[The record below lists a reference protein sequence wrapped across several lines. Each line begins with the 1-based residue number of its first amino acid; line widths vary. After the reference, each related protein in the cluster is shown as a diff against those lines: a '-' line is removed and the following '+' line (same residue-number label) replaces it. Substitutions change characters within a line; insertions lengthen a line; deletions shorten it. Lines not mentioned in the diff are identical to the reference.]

1 MIKRITNIRE
11 FVDKKKSVL
20 IFGPRG
26 SGKSFF
32 IQDLLKQKRQEG
44 IQTVY
49 IDLLVDDVYR
59 KYQTNPTLLK
69 QEIEW
74 QLSRDAAFLAIC
86 IDEIQKLPV
95 LLDLVHHLI
104 EAFPAQL
111 QFILSGSSA
120 RKLKKTHANMLAG
133 RALSFSF
140 YPFCID
146 EIDMNRHLFQILLHG
161 SLPSSFLEEDV
172 PSRIQ
177 YLKTYVATY
186 LKEEILQEAIT
197 RKIDI
202 FSKFLECA
210 AFLNGTPINYS
221 KIAKQLRV
229 SYNTVH
235 AHFQILED
243 TLLVHRISAFDA
255 SIKRQLMQA
264 PKYYFFDNGIITA
277 LTGELSI
284 ELKESS
290 YRFGQLFENLVVNE
304 LLKYNSRQNESF
316 RFYHYRTTTGI
327 EIDLIAQKN
336 LQAVPVA
343 IEIKS
348 QVNPRFETVKSLC
361 DIETDFPTA
370 KKIVLCRCD
379 KPYIEKGVT
388 FYPFI
393 EGIKAVFEL

>member
-1 MIKRITNIRE
+1 MIKRVTQIRE
-11 FVDKKKSVL
+11 FIDKKKSVL

-32 IQDLLKQKRQEG
+32 IKDLFEQKRQEG
-44 IQTVY
+44 VQTVY
-49 IDLLVDDVYR
+49 IDLLVDEVYR

-69 QEIEW
+69 QETEW
-74 QLSRDAAFLAIC
+74 QLSRDASFLAIC
-86 IDEIQKLPV
+86 VDEIQKLPV
-95 LLDLVHHLI
+95 LLDMVHHLI
-104 EAFPAQL
+104 EEFPTQL

-146 EIDMNRHLFQILLHG
+146 EIDMNYHLPQILLHG
-161 SLPSSFLEEDV
+161 SLPGSFLEQDV

-177 YLKTYVATY
+177 YLKTYVTTY

-197 RKIDI
+197 RKIDV
-202 FSKFLECA
+202 FSKFLEYA

-221 KIAKQLRV
+221 KIAKQLRI

-243 TLLVHRISAFDA
+243 TLLVHRIPAFDA
-255 SIKRQLMQA
+255 SVKRQLMHA
-264 PKYYFFDNGIITA
+264 PRYYFFDNGIITA
-277 LTGELSI
+277 LTGELCI
-284 ELKESS
+284 ELKDAS

-304 LLKYNSRQNESF
+304 LLKYNSRQNQPF
-316 RFYHYRTTTGI
+316 RFYHYRTNTGI

-336 LQAVPVA
+336 IQMVPIA

-348 QVNPRFETVKSLC
+348 QVNPRFEDVKSLS
-361 DIETDFPTA
+361 DIEIDFPTA

-379 KPYIEKGVT
+379 QPYVEKGVT
-388 FYPFI
+388 FYPFVQ
-393 EGIKAVFEL
+393 GIKTVFEL